1 MTGKNNLERANLL
14 QSMAQ
19 TGLEFSKDPHDIG
32 RYQKI
37 RTIAAEIA
45 AEASHNEAQE
55 IESIFELEKGYATPK
70 IDVRAAVFR
79 EGRILLVRERSDGRW
94 TLPGG
99 WADVGD
105 TPSESVTREVYEE
118 SGFKTRAVKV
128 VALFDR
134 QKHGHP
140 AALFHIYKIFLLCE
154 ISGGEARA
162 SDETSEVGFFAEQ
175 DLPELSR
182 QRVTPGQ
189 IAIMFK
195 HYRDPGRAVDF
206 D

>member
-1 MTGKNNLERANLL
+1 MIGKNNLERANLL
-14 QSMAQ
+14 LSMAQ

-32 RYQKI
+32 RYKKI

-45 AEASHNEAQE
+45 AEASKNEAQE
-55 IESIFELEKGYATPK
+55 IERIFKLESGYATPK

-79 EGRILLVRERSDGRW
+79 KGRILLVRERSDGCW

-99 WADVGD
+99 WAEVGD

-118 SGFKTRAVKV
+118 SGFETRAVKV
-128 VALFDR
+128 LALFDR

-140 AALFHIYKIFLLCE
+140 ASLFHIFKIFLLCE
-154 ISGGEARA
+154 ISGGSART

-182 QRVTPGQ
+182 QRVTPEQ
-189 IAIMFK
+189 IAVMFE
-195 HYRDPGRAVDF
+195 HYRDPGRPADF